1 MSFQILDPKVK
12 RNVRPYLFQC
22 FLASV
27 ALLLVLW
34 LEGAHLARAVI
45 IAAIGS
51 TTFILFVTPHSRSAV
66 PRRVIGGHLIGL
78 VIGGTLAAFGATE
91 AGRRLL
97 LEVPFL
103 FDVEAALAV
112 GLSAFVMAVTNTEHA
127 PAAGTALG
135 MVAHDYSWGL
145 VLFVTSSVIMLC
157 LVHTMLRPH
166 LRDLL

>member
-1 MSFQILDPKVK
+1 MPFQIIDPKLK
-12 RNVRPYLFQC
+12 RNIRGYLLQC
-22 FLASV
+22 FLASIV
-27 ALLLVLW
+27 LLVVLW

-51 TTFILFVTPHSRSAV
+51 TTFVLFVTPHSASAA

-78 VIGGTLAAFGATE
+78 VIGSIFAAFDATA
-91 AGRRLL
+91 AGQRLL
-97 LEVPFL
+97 LEVPFV

-112 GLSAFVMAVTNTEHA
+112 GLSTFLMAATNTEHA

-135 MVAHDYSWGL
+135 MVAHDFSWGL
-145 VLFVTSSVIMLC
+145 VLFVTSSVIALS
-157 LVHTMLRPH
+157 LIQRMLRPY